1 MKLIYF
7 FGVVIFNLLFWNNL
21 CSQTIQGKL
30 LDAQTQ
36 EPLPFGSIQ
45 NLNKNIAVLSDLN
58 GNFRIIA
65 DDEDKIKFSYLGYEA
80 QIFKGR
86 ELKNLQKV
94 LLKEKNIEIKGIT
107 ITSKDNPAYRYI
119 RLIQQNSARNNPL
132 NQEQFSYTSYNKMKS
147 FPENQ
152 EIVDKQY
159 QGFFSKSD
167 FFLWETVTERKYK
180 RPNKSN
186 EVVKA
191 SKMSGLPG
199 MVIPFSPTDFQ
210 DLSFYDNWVKV
221 LGIENLSPIA
231 STALNHYE
239 YEIKDTLFVGKD
251 SIISIQFY
259 PRKNKFG
266 FRGNLKVHTQYYQ
279 LVSIIANMDI
289 PEDFTFAKDIK
300 IQQLYEQLNDTL
312 WFPSQLNT
320 SILMNIFVSS
330 SQANKNDSTQKSRLV
345 LNVESFLKDINLQPN
360 LKNKEF
366 SNIELEVDQSAS
378 QLTEKVLE
386 EQRIQPLTE
395 KEQTTY
401 VKIDSLGQK
410 AKLAMVVR
418 QINKLQ
424 QGLIGTQYF
433 DIDLKRIY
441 SYNWL
446 EKSRLGI
453 GLQTNEKIS
462 NFFNLGAWT
471 GYGFGDKK
479 WKYGVFSQIFP
490 FKNKEFRLHLNYE
503 NSARELG
510 SALRYELRN
519 FQWLY
524 QYNPYNLTIRDFY
537 IKNWEYY
544 KHYSVSLYFPI
555 INNLN
560 VELKGI
566 YEQVQPSFHA
576 QTQNF
581 AEAVVRLRY
590 APLEKLTRY
599 NGKLFIQENKGPLFW
614 AEYRKALQLLDS
626 QNEHQ
631 TLFLG
636 YQHKLN
642 FHKLGKLNIWF
653 IASQVMNNEH
663 LSRYSV
669 LRTIGKPAYVSDNHS
684 FNTLPF
690 YIFTAEQQVQL
701 ELKHAFNNP
710 NFPSKKYSPD
720 LVILGQGYYGKSTKS
735 ILPLEYETYVLD
747 KGYAEVG
754 LAIFNLF
761 PEKIA
766 KQISSLRFLGIG
778 FYYRVYGEYDF
789 LKAYTPWAFRI
800 VSIW

>member
-1 MKLIYF
+1 MKGIFIYCILIFYGLF
-7 FGVVIFNLLFWNNL
+7 FENLNA
-21 CSQTIQGKL
+21 QVIQGKL

-45 NLNKNIAVLSDLN
+45 NLNQNIAVLSDLN
-58 GNFRIIA
+58 GNFKIQA
-65 DDEDKIKFSYLGYEA
+65 NLEDSIKISYLGYETK
-80 QIFKGR
+80 IIKGS
-86 ELKNLQKV
+86 ELQANSIV
-94 LLKEKNIEIKGIT
+94 SLKEKSIEIKGIT

-119 RLIQQNSARNNPL
+119 RLIQQNANRNNPMNL
-132 NQEQFSYTSYNKMKS
+132 DQFTYTSYNKMKS
-147 FPENQ
+147 YPENQ
-152 EIVDKQY
+152 EKIEKSY
-159 QGFFSKSD
+159 QNFFSKSD

-180 RPNKSN
+180 KPNKSN
-186 EVVKA
+186 EIVKA

-199 MVIPFSPTDFQ
+199 MVIPFSPTDLQ

-221 LGIENLSPIA
+221 LGVENLSPIA

-239 YEIKDTLFVGKD
+239 YEIQDTLFVGQD
-251 SIISIQFY
+251 SIITIQFY
-259 PRKNKFG
+259 PKKNKFG
-266 FRGNLKVHTQYYQ
+266 FRGHLKVHTKYYH

-289 PEDFTFAKDIK
+289 PEDFTFAKEIK
-300 IQQLYEQLNDTL
+300 IQQLYEPLNDTL
-312 WFPSQLNT
+312 WFPNQLNT
-320 SILMNIFVSS
+320 NILLNIFVSS
-330 SQANKNDSTQKSRLV
+330 SQKEKNDSIQKSRLM
-345 LNVESFLKDINLQPN
+345 LNVESFLKDVNIEPN
-360 LKNKEF
+360 LTNKDF
-366 SNIELEVDQSAS
+366 SNVELEVEESAA
-378 QLTEKVLE
+378 QLTEKILE

-401 VKIDSLGQK
+401 IKIDSLGKK
-410 AKLAMVVR
+410 AKLASILR

-424 QGLIGTQYF
+424 QGLIGIKYF

-441 SYNWL
+441 AYNWV
-446 EKSRLGI
+446 EKSRLGL

-462 NFFNLGAWT
+462 NLFNLGAWG

-479 WKYGVFSQIFP
+479 WKYGIFSQIYP
-490 FKNKEFRLHLNYE
+490 LKNKEFRLHLNYE
-503 NSARELG
+503 NSVREMG

-544 KHYSVSLYFPI
+544 QHYSFSMYFPI
-555 INNLN
+555 VNNLN

-566 YEQVQPSFHA
+566 YEKIQPNRSLEN
-576 QTQNF
+576 TSF
-581 AEAVVRLRY
+581 AEAVIRLRY

-614 AEYRKALQLLDS
+614 AEYRKGLPFQDAK
-626 QNEHQ
+626 NEHQ
-631 TLFLG
+631 TVFLG
-636 YQHKLN
+636 YQQKFN
-642 FHKLGKLNIWF
+642 FHKLGKLHIWLL
-653 IASQVMNNEH
+653 ASQIMDNEH
-663 LSRYSV
+663 LSRYFV
-669 LRTIGKPAYVSDNHS
+669 LRTMGKPSYISDNHT

-690 YIFTAEQQVQL
+690 DIFTANQQIQL
-701 ELKHAFNNP
+701 ELKHTLNNP

-720 LVILGQGYYGKSTKS
+720 LVILGQGYYGKSTQN
-735 ILPLEYETYVLD
+735 IVPLEYETYVLD

-754 LAIFNLF
+754 LAILNLF

-778 FYYRVYGEYDF
+778 FYYRIYGEYTF
-789 LKAYTPWAFRI
+789 LKDYTPWAFRI